1 MFVEL
6 VDSHKTQVPYDYY
19 KLPFC
24 RKPESQSQQSSS
36 QKKKKRSNLGQRL
49 TGHSIQP
56 LSYELSAAQNTGCTP
71 LCRISIPAVPDLQF
85 LRRLVKDQYR
95 VHFTLD
101 DLPVLMRKEGFSYA
115 VRGYPLGF
123 VARGGGGGGDVG
135 GEGEGSE
142 GNSNNGNNG
151 GGGKEVLYLYNHLRF
166 TIYYNELL
174 PDTTTTTTNTKPQG
188 GLGNLLRIT
197 GFHVFP
203 VSIAHA
209 EPDGGWG
216 KQQQP
221 PQSQSQGGEQQRSG
235 KTLPELSTCNRDSGS
250 ALNQPE
256 TWLPLN
262 TGAAGEDFSVVYSYE
277 VEWKKSDVKWAD
289 RWDIYLMET
298 PDNEVHYFSIINSLM
313 IALLL
318 TGAVAIIMIRALRKD
333 IAQYNDLEESI
344 HSVSGGNVS
353 SVEESGWKL
362 VHGDVFR
369 RPRVGRTILSV
380 LVGTGMQIGTS
391 VVLTLGCLMFR
402 VLLDPMKKGQ
412 TLTGIIMLYVLS
424 GSVAGYTSAR
434 MYRYFDGTYWKR
446 TAVLTA
452 VAFPGV
458 SVSMFLSLNFVLSFH
473 DAASAVSPT
482 TILMI
487 FALWVCVSTPLTFVG
502 SFLGHRAVK
511 ICVPTKSN
519 QIARFV
525 PASESWLVK
534 SPHSMLLGGI
544 LPFFSVCIELYF
556 VMGALWLHQVYY
568 IMGFAFGIFFI
579 LTLSISTIS
588 MVLTYLSLCGEEYR
602 WWWRSFWSG
611 ASAGLYLFLYSIWF
625 LATKLELVVGVAP
638 LMVYLTY
645 MGIICWAFGLYCGGV
660 GVLSSFWFC
669 RKIYAAVKVD

>member
-1 MFVEL
+1 VEL

-19 KLPFC
+19 KLPVC
-24 RKPESQSQQSSS
+24 RKPSRSVPKGGG
-36 QKKKKRSNLGQRL
+36 KKKTKRNNLGQRL

-56 LSYELSAAQNTGCTP
+56 LSYDLTAAQNQGCTP
-71 LCRISIPAVPDLQF
+71 LCRVTIPSATELNF

-101 DLPVLMRKEGFSYA
+101 DLPVLMRKEGFAYA

-123 VARGGGGGGDVG
+123 VARGGGGGEEVQAG
-135 GEGEGSE
+135 
-142 GNSNNGNNG
+142 G

-174 PDTTTTTTNTKPQG
+174 DSDTTKTN
-188 GLGNLLRIT
+188 NSLRIT

-203 VSIAHA
+203 VSIAHS
-209 EPDGGWG
+209 EPDGIVDGDV
-216 KQQQP
+216 
-221 PQSQSQGGEQQRSG
+221 
-235 KTLPELSTCNRDSGS
+235 LPDLSTCNRHSGS
-250 ALNQPE
+250 ALNQPD
-256 TWLPLN
+256 TWLPLK
-262 TGAAGEDFSVVYSYE
+262 TGPAGEDFSVVYSYE
-277 VEWKKSDVKWAD
+277 VEWKASDVKWAD

-298 PDNEVHYFSIINSLM
+298 PDNEIHYFSIINSLM
-313 IALLL
+313 IAILL

-333 IAQYNDLEESI
+333 IAQYNDLEESL
-344 HSVSGGNVS
+344 HAVSGGGGGVS
-353 SVEESGWKL
+353 NVEESGWKL

-369 RPRVGRTILSV
+369 RPKVGRTMLSV

-391 VVLTLGCLMFR
+391 VVLTLGCLMSR
-402 VLLDPMKKGQ
+402 ILLDPMKKGQ
-412 TLTGIIMLYVLS
+412 TLTGIITLYVLS

-434 MYRYFDGTYWKR
+434 LYRYFDGTYWKR
-446 TAVLTA
+446 TAVVTA

-458 SVSMFLSLNFVLSFH
+458 SVSMFLSLNFVLSFK

-487 FALWVCVSTPLTFVG
+487 FALWVCVSTPLAFVG

-511 ICVPTKSN
+511 IKVPTKSN
-519 QIARFV
+519 QIARFI
-525 PASESWLVK
+525 PTSESWLVK

-544 LPFFSVCIELYF
+544 VPFFSVCIELYY

-645 MGIICWAFGLYCGGV
+645 MGIICVAFGLYCGGV